1 MTVKE
6 LRDALNSL
14 IQNEGK
20 GDIPVLIAS
29 TEGSDDLFLITN
41 LGLRKVPNV
50 SREIIDVLVIE

>member
-14 IQNEGK
+14 IENEGK
-20 GDIPVLIAS
+20 GDIPVLIVS

>member
-14 IQNEGK
+14 IENEGK
-20 GDIPVLIAS
+20 GDIPVLMAS
-29 TEGSDDLFLITN
+29 AEGSGDLFLITN

-50 SREIIDVLVIE
+50 SREIVDVLVIE

>member
-14 IQNEGK
+14 IENEGM

-41 LGLRKVPNV
+41 LELQKVPNAI
-50 SREIIDVLVIE
+50 REIVDVLVIE

>member
-14 IQNEGK
+14 IEDERK

-41 LGLRKVPNV
+41 LGLRQVPNV
-50 SREIIDVLVIE
+50 YREIADVLVIE